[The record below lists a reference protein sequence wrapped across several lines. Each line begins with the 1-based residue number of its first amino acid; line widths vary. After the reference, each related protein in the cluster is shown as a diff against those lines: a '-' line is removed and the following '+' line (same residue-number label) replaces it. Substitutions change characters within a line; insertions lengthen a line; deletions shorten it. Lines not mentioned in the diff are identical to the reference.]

1 MGQNWTPCLARNSL
15 SQPSKIRQN
24 EKIYEEAIQK
34 QSNVCKKFKRCEFC
48 LFLSSEIALE
58 EITFVKNK
66 STIISGL
73 ADCRLRDHSLWKKLE
88 KVLGIIRPFVHC
100 MSCLPRWGFLRMF
113 LSRIL
118 REWPEGEDKVPRL
131 TITTV
136 IWILASDTE
145 TGAATPSGV
154 MQKKE
159 RPFKLT

>member
-1 MGQNWTPCLARNSL
+1 MSAKNLRD
-15 SQPSKIRQN
+15 
-24 EKIYEEAIQK
+24 
-34 QSNVCKKFKRCEFC
+34 VCEFC

-66 STIISGL
+66 STIISGV

-118 REWPEGEDKVPRL
+118 REWPEGEDEPPRL
-131 TITTV
+131 TVRRV
-136 IWILASDTE
+136 IWILASDLSTQ
-145 TGAATPSGV
+145 P
-154 MQKKE
+154 MYIYKH
-159 RPFKLT
+159 

>member
-1 MGQNWTPCLARNSL
+1 MSAKNLRD
-15 SQPSKIRQN
+15 
-24 EKIYEEAIQK
+24 
-34 QSNVCKKFKRCEFC
+34 VCEFC

-66 STIISGL
+66 STIISEA

-118 REWPEGEDKVPRL
+118 REWPEGEDEAPRL
-131 TITTV
+131 TVRRV
-136 IWILASDTE
+136 IWILASDLSTQ
-145 TGAATPSGV
+145 P
-154 MQKKE
+154 MYIYKY
-159 RPFKLT
+159 